1 MAVLP
6 RNLANRV
13 WLARHSRRTVLQAGS
28 LGLLGLGMAD
38 LSAVRALANPARTTP
53 AKSVIF
59 VFLNGGIS
67 HQDSFDMK
75 PEAPLEVRG
84 EFRPIPTRTP
94 GLEICE
100 HMPLLAQQSERYA
113 VVRSIASGSSGHE
126 EACHMLFTGRLDF
139 PAGFSLA
146 RVPSPNE
153 WPSLASQVT
162 YLTRGR
168 NSLPPAAVLPQPSV
182 NEANAFRPGQYAGKL
197 GARHE
202 AWHLHVAAACALGN
216 GACPNCFRF
225 EGTPFEH
232 ESKTI
237 FDMPVLTLPDGGRPR
252 LDNRLGLLAQIEDQQ
267 RRLEQGAEQ
276 ANLDRNR
283 QQAISVLADPRVQS
297 AFDVEQAE
305 PATLA
310 RYGKN
315 KFGLSLLMA
324 RRLVEAGCP
333 FVTMVWENPF
343 PSKPIPAGCTYN
355 WDSHAVNCHIFEDS
369 RWRFPVYDQAV
380 SALIEDLH
388 ARGLDKK
395 VLLGVTGEFGRT
407 PRLEQKVGTQTAVTQ
422 PGRDHWPQA
431 MSLIVSGGGMRT
443 GQIIG
448 ATNARGE
455 HPVERILSPNDLW
468 ATVYHHLDIDYNA
481 SLNDFSG
488 RPQPILPFGQPID
501 ELLPPA

>member
-1 MAVLP
+1 MAVLS
-6 RNLANRV
+6 RNLANRA
-13 WLARHSRRTVLQAGS
+13 WQARQSRRTLLQAGS
-28 LGLLGLGMAD
+28 LGLLGFGLAD
-38 LSAVRALANPARTTP
+38 LSAARALANPGRTEP
-53 AKSVIF
+53 IRSVIF

-84 EFRPIPTRTP
+84 EFRPIPTRNP

-100 HMPLLAQQSERYA
+100 HMPLLALQSERYA

-252 LDNRLGLLAQIEDQQ
+252 LDNRLSLLAQIEDQQ

-297 AFDVEQAE
+297 AFDIEQAD

-324 RRLVEAGCP
+324 RRLVEAG
-333 FVTMVWENPF
+333 VNLVQVNLGKNSSWDTHRRNF
-343 PSKPIPAGCTYN
+343 PNLRDNLFPHFDRAVAGLL
-355 WDSHAVNCHIFEDS
+355 D
-369 RWRFPVYDQAV
+369 
-380 SALIEDLH
+380 DL
-388 ARGLDKK
+388 AESGLLESTL
-395 VLLGVTGEFGRT
+395 VVVTGEFGRT
-407 PRLEQKVGTQTAVTQ
+407 PKINPDG
-422 PGRDHWPQA
+422 GRDHWGPV
-431 MSLIVSGGGMRT
+431 MSSLFAGAGVRGGT
-443 GQIIG
+443 VLG
-448 ATNARGE
+448 ATDKIAAQPTADRQT
-455 HPVERILSPNDLW
+455 VENLA
-468 ATVYHHLDIDYNA
+468 ATMLHTLGVPHDAQWVDV
-481 SLNDFSG
+481 DG
-488 RPQPILPFGQPID
+488 RPHEVYRAGPIEGLG
-501 ELLPPA
+501 LAGT

>member
-1 MAVLP
+1 MALLP
-6 RNLANRV
+6 RDPATRIHH
-13 WLARHSRRTVLQAGS
+13 ARQSRRALLQAGS

-38 LSAVRALANPARTTP
+38 VSTARAQAVGGLTEPVR
-53 AKSVIF
+53 SVIF

-100 HMPLLAQQSERYA
+100 HLPLLALQSERYA

-153 WPSLASQVT
+153 WPSLAAQVT
-162 YLTRGR
+162 SLTRGR
-168 NSLPPAAVLPQPSV
+168 NELPPAAVLPQPSV

-216 GACPNCFRF
+216 GACPHCFRF

-232 ESKTI
+232 ESKSI
-237 FDMPVLTLPDGGRPR
+237 FDMPVLTLPDGGRSR
-252 LDNRLGLLAQIEDQQ
+252 LDSRIGLLARIEDQQ
-267 RRLEQGAEQ
+267 RRLEQGAGL

-297 AFDVEQAE
+297 AFDVEQAD

-324 RRLVEAGCP
+324 RRLVEAG
-333 FVTMVWENPF
+333 VNLVQVNLGKNSSWDTHRRNF
-343 PSKPIPAGCTYN
+343 PN
-355 WDSHAVNCHIFEDS
+355 LRDNL
-369 RWRFPVYDQAV
+369 FPHFDRAV
-380 SALIEDLH
+380 SGLLEDL
-388 ARGLDKK
+388 AESGRLDSTL
-395 VLLGVTGEFGRT
+395 VVVTGEFGRT
-407 PRLEQKVGTQTAVTQ
+407 PKINVDG
-422 PGRDHWPQA
+422 GRDHWGPV
-431 MSLIVSGGGMRT
+431 MSSLFAGGGVRGGT
-443 GQIIG
+443 VLG
-448 ATNARGE
+448 ATDKIAAQPTADRQT
-455 HPVERILSPNDLW
+455 VENLA
-468 ATVYHHLDIDYNA
+468 ATMLHTLGIPHSAQWVDVD
-481 SLNDFSG
+481 G
-488 RPQPILPFGQPID
+488 RPHEVYRAGPID
-501 ELLPPA
+501 GLGLTGV